1 MGGISSNPLVFLLLV
16 NLFLL
21 ITGVFLDELAVMV
34 ILLPIFMPL
43 VHSFGIDPVHFG
55 VMLCLNAT
63 IGLLTPPVGAGL
75 FIASSVGD
83 VKMERLIK
91 AIVPFLFVS
100 LIVLIMVTYIPFLT
114 TWLPELMKE

>member
-1 MGGISSNPLVFLLLV
+1 MGNISSNPLVFLLLV
-16 NLFLL
+16 NIFLL
-21 ITGVFLDELAVMV
+21 ITGIFLDELAVMV

-83 VKMERLIK
+83 VKMEKLIHV
-91 AIVPFLFVS
+91 IVPFIFVS
-100 LIVLIMVTYIPFLT
+100 IIVLFLVTYIPFLT
-114 TWLPELMKE
+114 TYLPSVLNK